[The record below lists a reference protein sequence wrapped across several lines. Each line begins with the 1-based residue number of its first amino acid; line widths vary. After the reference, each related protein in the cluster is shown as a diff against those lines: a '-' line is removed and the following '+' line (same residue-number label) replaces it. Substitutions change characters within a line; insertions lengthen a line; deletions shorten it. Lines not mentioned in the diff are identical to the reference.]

1 MAVPMSA
8 ATLSTQSL
16 SELARAP
23 ASDVKKL
30 GWRGVMRTVGREGRL
45 LVTNHDQPE
54 AVILSLDTYRD
65 LAAAAQAA
73 QAQQQSALDSLRQRF
88 DERLAALEGADAATQ
103 LRDVFGQPPA
113 LQGQVR
119 AGAGH

>member
-30 GWRGVMRTVGREGRL
+30 GWRGVMRTVNSRL
-45 LVTNHDQPE
+45 GQG
-54 AVILSLDTYRD
+54 SG
-65 LAAAAQAA
+65 LAMTR
-73 QAQQQSALDSLRQRF
+73 SW
-88 DERLAALEGADAATQ
+88 
-103 LRDVFGQPPA
+103 
-113 LQGQVR
+113 
-119 AGAGH
+119 

>member
-54 AVILSLDTYRD
+54 AVILSLDAYRD

-103 LRDVFGQPPA
+103 LRDVFSQPPA